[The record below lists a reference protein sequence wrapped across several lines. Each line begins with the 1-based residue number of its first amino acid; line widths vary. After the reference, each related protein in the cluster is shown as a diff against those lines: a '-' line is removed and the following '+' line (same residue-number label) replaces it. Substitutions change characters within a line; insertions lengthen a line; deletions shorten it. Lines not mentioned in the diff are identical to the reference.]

1 MKRPIGLAFAAIG
14 IVAVAASSQWLFH
27 WLKPIGGLTAEA
39 DLSAHNTYRGIARVV
54 PDNIQRSDVNVEAAS
69 WRSQI
74 STMRAAE
81 KPDGLR
87 ATIAGLLF
95 SSTALAAENSAEEPS
110 KWTCPMHPH
119 YIADHAG
126 TCPICG
132 MDLVKLETGADKQG
146 APAGERRASIVIPPE
161 TLQTMGVRVA
171 KAEVSSFGR
180 VIRSYGL
187 VAENERLQT
196 EMSAR
201 TEAWIED
208 LIIRAVGD
216 EVEKGDLLFTMYAPE
231 FIVSQ
236 RDYLNALKGGSR
248 ARMNSV
254 KTRLR
259 AFGMQD
265 QVIEELERTR
275 EVMEF
280 VPFYADRDGTI
291 AMIDLRPGSYVER
304 GTMLTR
310 IQDYSQVWLMVS
322 VPEKDLT
329 FIEPGTSAR
338 ITFPNIPGR
347 EIFAKVEYVY
357 PTVDSQT
364 RTGQVRLVFDNV
376 DGQLRPGAYA
386 DVAFDVEPQERLA
399 VPSEAI
405 LQSGG
410 ARYVIASLGDGR
422 FEPRVVTTGITS
434 GRWTEISGE
443 IAADDDIVVSGQFLI
458 DSESALRESFRK
470 LERLQLPL
478 ALLKLDDTQFAM
490 IDHMV
495 DAALYLHEALVDGYD
510 AEADFLD
517 PAIAVKS
524 NLWPKF
530 QHTKLAFVL
539 EDAVRALEDGK
550 VAETESELQAALAA
564 LVASLEPWML
574 EGAPGH
580 YAEKKLAIYEDKKS
594 GSKWLQLSGS
604 PLNPY
609 SDDDAQMLPWP
620 APKAGPADDD
630 VARDTEPAD
639 AVPNPMIGHNH

>member
-1 MKRPIGLAFAAIG
+1 MKRPTSLALMAIG
-14 IVAVAASSQWLFH
+14 VAAVAASSYWLE
-27 WLKPIGGLTAEA
+27 PIGSPITKA
-39 DLSAHNTYRGIARVV
+39 DLPAHHTYRGIVGAS
-54 PDNIQRSDVNVEAAS
+54 PDNIQRSDVNIEAATR
-69 WRSQI
+69 RSQI
-74 STMRAAE
+74 ATMRGTE
-81 KPDGLR
+81 KPGGVR
-87 ATIAGLLF
+87 TTVAGLLF
-95 SSTALAAENSAEEPS
+95 PTTALAAENSDGAPS

-146 APAGERRASIVIPPE
+146 SLAGGRRASIAIPPE

-171 KAEVSSFGR
+171 KAEVSSFGK

-187 VAENERLQT
+187 VAENARLQT

-201 TEAWIED
+201 TEGWIED

-216 EVEKGDLLFTMYAPE
+216 EVKKGDLLFTMYAPE

-236 RDYLNALKGGSR
+236 RDYLNALTGGSR

-338 ITFPNIPGR
+338 VTFPNIPGR
-347 EIFAKVEYVY
+347 EIFSKVEYVY

-364 RTGQVRLVFDNV
+364 RTGQVRLVLDNA

-405 LQSGG
+405 LTSGG

-510 AEADFLD
+510 VEANFLA
-517 PAIAVKS
+517 PAIEVKS
-524 NLWPKF
+524 HLWPKF

-539 EDAVRALEDGK
+539 EDAVSALEDGK
-550 VAETESELQAALAA
+550 IAETESELQAALAA
-564 LVASLEPWML
+564 LVAALEPWMR
-574 EGAPGH
+574 EGAPDH

-594 GSKWLQLSGS
+594 SSKWLQLSGA

-609 SDDDAQMLPWP
+609 SGGEARMLPWP
-620 APKAGPADDD
+620 APKASPADDD
-630 VARDTEPAD
+630 LAPDNRPSDT
-639 AVPNPMIGHNH
+639 VSTPMTGHNH